1 MKKLLFQTLI
11 LIAAT
16 AGSLQAQSN
25 ETIDPLLG
33 KWTNED
39 KSRVIE
45 FRKAGDKF
53 EGIIISAADA
63 SIIGK
68 RQFTEVGLKN
78 GQYGGTLHLPR
89 KNRRFSCTIKILNN
103 GSLEITAQAG
113 FSSRSQIW
121 ARVD

>member
-1 MKKLLFQTLI
+1 MKKLLIQTLI

-16 AGSLQAQSN
+16 AGSVQAQSN
-25 ETIDPLLG
+25 ETIDPLIG
-33 KWTNED
+33 KWSNED

-53 EGIIISAADA
+53 EGIIISASDP
-63 SIIGK
+63 SLIGK
-68 RQFTEVGLKN
+68 KQFTEVELKN
-78 GQYGGTLHLPR
+78 GQYRGSLHLPR
-89 KNRRFSCTIKILNN
+89 KNRRFSCTIKMLNN

-121 ARVD
+121 TRVD